1 MHRGSGSARGRS
13 CGSGSAC
20 LSTTLPIVLTKQAF
34 KLYYSCNCKGR
45 QWYSTSKRLSL
56 ELSLTKTS

>member
-1 MHRGSGSARGRS
+1 MHRGSVSAKGRS
-13 CGSGSAC
+13 CGSGSAY
-20 LSTTLPIVLTKQAF
+20 LSTTLLIVLTKQAF
-34 KLYYSCNCKGR
+34 KLYYNCKGR